1 MKPDKSYIFI
11 SANLITVLLI
21 ILKLSDI
28 IDIGWFYVFLPIM
41 MPIFLIVF
49 VGLGVSLLIFL
60 SVITVILLS
69 LIFD

>member
-21 ILKLSDI
+21 ILKLSGI
-28 IDIGWFYVFLPIM
+28 IDIGWFYVFLPII

>member
-21 ILKLSDI
+21 ILKLSGI

>member
-21 ILKLSDI
+21 ILKLSGI
-28 IDIGWFYVFLPIM
+28 IDIGWFYVFLPII

-60 SVITVILLS
+60 SVITLILLS
-69 LIFD
+69 LIFH

>member
-21 ILKLSDI
+21 ILKLSGI

-49 VGLGVSLLIFL
+49 VGFGVSLLIFL